1 MYKHWQIK
9 FVSLVI
15 LNVSSMVL
23 ASLAICFYISTKDYK
38 KSSHIGSFNL
48 LTVCMIQSLT
58 TLPLYGTRFL
68 VTQQDGV
75 RDAFL
80 FMYFLTQNG
89 ITFSLLIMSMDRVVS
104 LWKPLLYQT
113 LMCKSNTLKFL
124 LACWIFCIIYD
135 VIPFIHDC
143 NKDVLHYKPNAYWSV
158 AYHFMTNIISF
169 FALLAC
175 WLYIVH
181 IAIYH
186 HRKYSKHQAGKA
198 NANSSS
204 KTQIIKLK
212 ATRLTITIL
221 ASYFVLYGPA
231 CFYYSL
237 KAICLEKCFPENYN
251 NTVLDVEL
259 RFIWKY
265 QALLFTPVSTLILCW
280 KKRFFTFVKEKIFKV
295 FHFEKVIGKKRTM
308 RIDNTVD
315 AVKSTGQLQTQ

>member
-1 MYKHWQIK
+1 MYTYWQIK
-9 FVSLVI
+9 FVCLLV

-23 ASLAICFYISTKDYK
+23 ASLAICFYISTRDYK
-38 KSSHIGSFNL
+38 RASHIGSFNL
-48 LTVCMIQSLT
+48 LVVCLIQSLT

-68 VTQQDGV
+68 VTRQDGV

-89 ITFSLLIMSMDRVVS
+89 ITFSLLIMSVDRVVS

-113 LMCKSNTLKFL
+113 LMCKRNTLIFL
-124 LACWIFCIIYD
+124 IACWVFCIGYD
-135 VIPFIHDC
+135 FIPFIHDDC
-143 NKDVLHYKPNAYWSV
+143 NKDDVSHYVPNAYWSV
-158 AYHFMTNIISF
+158 VYHFLTNILSF

-175 WLYIVH
+175 WVYIVH

-186 HRKYSKHQAGKA
+186 HRKYSKHQDGKA
-198 NANSSS
+198 AANS
-204 KTQIIKLK
+204 KTQVIKLK

-237 KAICLEKCFPENYN
+237 KAICLGKCFPKNYHN
-251 NTVLDVEL
+251 SPLDVEL

-280 KKRFFTFVKEKIFKV
+280 NKRFFTFFKNNIFDCENV
-295 FHFEKVIGKKRTM
+295 KKRKF
-308 RIDNTVD
+308 RIDNTVID
-315 AVKSTGQLQTQ
+315 GVKSTGQLQTFNI